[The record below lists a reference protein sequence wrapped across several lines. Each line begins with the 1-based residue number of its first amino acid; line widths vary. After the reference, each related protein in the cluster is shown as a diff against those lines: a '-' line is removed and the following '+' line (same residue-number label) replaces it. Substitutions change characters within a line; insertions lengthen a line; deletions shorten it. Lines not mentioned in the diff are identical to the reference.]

1 MQTRAQ
7 GAAATCTENEG
18 GEDQDKNEGGE
29 DQDKNEGG
37 DDAVQERLGKLVHIC
52 CQLLNAHTHTHTH
65 THTHARSSSF
75 GEVQSSILYPTRTPV
90 SENRSD
96 CFLITVSNYNALFVS
111 LCRQVQKL
119 KGKCKC

>member
-7 GAAATCTENEG
+7 GAAATCTKNVG

-29 DQDKNEGG
+29 DQDKNEEGEDQDKNEG

-65 THTHARSSSF
+65 THKEQQLRD
-75 GEVQSSILYPTRTPV
+75 G
-90 SENRSD
+90 
-96 CFLITVSNYNALFVS
+96 
-111 LCRQVQKL
+111 QVQYTL
-119 KGKCKC
+119 PQ

>member
-7 GAAATCTENEG
+7 GSAATCTE
-18 GEDQDKNEGGE
+18 NEGGE

-52 CQLLNAHTHTHTH
+52 CQLLNAHTH

>member
-18 GEDQDKNEGGE
+18 GEDQDKNGGE
-29 DQDKNEGG
+29 DQDKNEEG

-65 THTHARSSSF
+65 KEQQLRGSP
-75 GEVQSSILYPTRTPV
+75 VQYTLPH
-90 SENRSD
+90 
-96 CFLITVSNYNALFVS
+96 
-111 LCRQVQKL
+111 
-119 KGKCKC
+119 